1 MRPLSSIDLI
11 KYIKIYK
18 SKSSNEPQ
26 KCVIG
31 VRVGVYF
38 TLPGVGGVVRAAGIS
53 HFPLQY
59 REIR

>member
-1 MRPLSSIDLI
+1 MRPLSSIVI
-11 KYIKIYK
+11 KYIQIYK
-18 SKSSNEPQ
+18 SNISNEPQ

-38 TLPGVGGVVRAAGIS
+38 TLPGVGGVVRAAAIS
-53 HFPLQY
+53 HFPLLY